1 MRRVKGQGRT
11 QKLYQRLF
19 NWARIRSATL
29 GSAPSGPSVT
39 RIVHM
44 DVTVERQGMTVLL
57 SGGAAA
63 GFDTCPLCGQCLA
76 PAQTEQIR
84 ASLQK
89 GSTLP
94 QRLPGDQA

>member
-19 NWARIRSATL
+19 NWARF
-29 GSAPSGPSVT
+29 GSSSSVAGAT
-39 RIVHM
+39 RIVHT

-57 SGGAAA
+57 SGRAAA
-63 GFDTCPLCGQCLA
+63 DFDTCPFCGQSLA
-76 PAQTEQIR
+76 PAQTAQIR

-89 GSTLP
+89 GSASRP
-94 QRLPGDQA
+94 GLPGEAE